1 MLENKVCL
9 ITGASKGIG
18 KAVLE
23 VFADNKAIIYANA
36 RKEGDLDGI
45 LKVFENSQ
53 LEIIPV
59 YFDVTDFDAIKS
71 CILQIKKRHK
81 RLDVLVNNAGM
92 VTYEILGMI
101 NFDKFREMLEVN
113 LIAPIFLMQMATKLM
128 LRQSSGSI
136 INITSKVGVDG
147 VKGQLSYSATKGG
160 LNSATLSAAKELSSK
175 NVRVNAVAPGI
186 IGSERLKNVME
197 SKFKEK
203 LNDIGFGRL
212 GTPEEVAKA
221 CLFLASDHSSYM
233 TGQIIEVDGDLK
245 L

>member
-18 KAVLE
+18 KAILE
-23 VFADNKAIIYANA
+23 VFADNNAIIYANA
-36 RKEGDLDGI
+36 RKEGDLDDI
-45 LKVFENSQ
+45 LKVFENAQ
-53 LEIIPV
+53 VEIIPV

-113 LIAPIFLMQMATKLM
+113 LVAPIFLMQMATKLM

-136 INITSKVGVDG
+136 INITSKVGVEG

-175 NVRVNAVAPGI
+175 NVRVNAVAPGM
-186 IGSERLKNVME
+186 IGSDRLKNVME
-197 SKFKEK
+197 NKFKEK

>member
-23 VFADNKAIIYANA
+23 VFADNNAIIYANA
-36 RKEGDLDGI
+36 RNEGDLDDI
-45 LKVFENSQ
+45 LKVFENAQ
-53 LEIIPV
+53 VEIIPV

-113 LIAPIFLMQMATKLM
+113 LVAPIFLMQMATKLM

-136 INITSKVGVDG
+136 INITSKVGVEG

-175 NVRVNAVAPGI
+175 NVRVNAVAPGM
-186 IGSERLKNVME
+186 IGSDRLKNVME

>member
-23 VFADNKAIIYANA
+23 VFADNNAIIYANA
-36 RKEGDLDGI
+36 RNEGDLDDI
-45 LKVFENSQ
+45 LKVFENAQ
-53 LEIIPV
+53 VEIIPV

-113 LIAPIFLMQMATKLM
+113 LVAPIFLMQMATKLM

-136 INITSKVGVDG
+136 INITSKVGVEG

-175 NVRVNAVAPGI
+175 NVRVNAVAPGM
-186 IGSERLKNVME
+186 IGSDRLKNVME
-197 SKFKEK
+197 NKFKEK

-233 TGQIIEVDGDLK
+233 TGQIIKVDGDLK

>member
-18 KAVLE
+18 KAILE
-23 VFADNKAIIYANA
+23 VFADNNAIIYANA
-36 RKEGDLDGI
+36 RKEGDLDDI
-45 LKVFENSQ
+45 LKVFENAQ
-53 LEIIPV
+53 VEIIPV

-113 LIAPIFLMQMATKLM
+113 LVAPIFLMQMATKLM

-136 INITSKVGVDG
+136 INITSKVGVEG

-175 NVRVNAVAPGI
+175 NIRVNAVAPGM

>member
-1 MLENKVCL
+1 M
-9 ITGASKGIG
+9 
-18 KAVLE
+18 
-23 VFADNKAIIYANA
+23 
-36 RKEGDLDGI
+36 
-45 LKVFENSQ
+45 
-53 LEIIPV
+53 
-59 YFDVTDFDAIKS
+59 TDFDAIKS

-113 LIAPIFLMQMATKLM
+113 LVAPIFLMQMATKLM

-136 INITSKVGVDG
+136 INITSKVGVEG

-175 NVRVNAVAPGI
+175 NVRVNAVAPGM
-186 IGSERLKNVME
+186 IGSSRLKNVME

>member
-18 KAVLE
+18 KAILE
-23 VFADNKAIIYANA
+23 VFADNNAIIYANA
-36 RKEGDLDGI
+36 RKEGDLDDI
-45 LKVFENSQ
+45 LKVFENAQ
-53 LEIIPV
+53 VEIIPV

-113 LIAPIFLMQMATKLM
+113 LVAPIFLMQMATKLM

-136 INITSKVGVDG
+136 INITSKVGVEG

-175 NVRVNAVAPGI
+175 NVRVNAVAPGM
-186 IGSERLKNVME
+186 IGSDRLKNVME
-197 SKFKEK
+197 NKFKEK

-233 TGQIIEVDGDLK
+233 TGQIIKVDGDLK

>member
-18 KAVLE
+18 KAIVE
-23 VFADNKAIIYANA
+23 VFAENNAIIYANA
-36 RKEGDLDGI
+36 RKEGDLDDI
-45 LKVFENSQ
+45 LKVFENTQ
-53 LEIIPV
+53 VEIIPV

-71 CILQIKKRHK
+71 CILQIKKTHK

-101 NFDKFREMLEVN
+101 SFDKFREMLEVN
-113 LIAPIFLMQMATKLM
+113 LVAPVFIMQMATKLM

-136 INITSKVGVDG
+136 INITSKVAVEG

-175 NVRVNAVAPGI
+175 NIRVNAVAPGM
-186 IGSERLKNVME
+186 IGSDRLKNVME

>member
-18 KAVLE
+18 KAIVE
-23 VFADNKAIIYANA
+23 VFAENNAIIYANA
-36 RKEGDLDGI
+36 RKEGDLDDI
-45 LKVFENSQ
+45 LKVFENTQ
-53 LEIIPV
+53 VEIIPV
-59 YFDVTDFDAIKS
+59 YFYVPDFDAIKT
-71 CILQIKKRHK
+71 CNLKKKKTHK

-101 NFDKFREMLEVN
+101 SFDKFREMLEVN
-113 LIAPIFLMQMATKLM
+113 LVAPVFIMQMATKLM

-136 INITSKVGVDG
+136 INITSKVAVEG

-175 NVRVNAVAPGI
+175 NIRVNAVAPGM

>member
-18 KAVLE
+18 KAILE
-23 VFADNKAIIYANA
+23 VFADNNAIIYANA
-36 RKEGDLDGI
+36 RKEGDLDDI
-45 LKVFENSQ
+45 LKVFENAQ
-53 LEIIPV
+53 VEIIPV

-113 LIAPIFLMQMATKLM
+113 LVAPIFLMQMATKLM

-136 INITSKVGVDG
+136 INITSKVGVEG

-175 NVRVNAVAPGI
+175 NIRVNAVAPGM
-186 IGSERLKNVME
+186 IGSDRLKNVME

>member
-23 VFADNKAIIYANA
+23 VFADNNAIIYANA
-36 RKEGDLDGI
+36 RNEGDLDDV
-45 LKVFENSQ
+45 LKVFENAQ
-53 LEIIPV
+53 VEIIPV

-113 LIAPIFLMQMATKLM
+113 LVAPIFLMQMATKLM

-136 INITSKVGVDG
+136 INITSKVGVEG

-175 NVRVNAVAPGI
+175 NVRVNAVAPGM
-186 IGSERLKNVME
+186 IGSDRLKNVME
-197 SKFKEK
+197 NKFKEK

>member
-36 RKEGDLDGI
+36 RKEGDLDDI
-45 LKVFENSQ
+45 LKVFENAQ
-53 LEIIPV
+53 VEIIPV

-113 LIAPIFLMQMATKLM
+113 LVAPIFLMQMATKLM

>member
-23 VFADNKAIIYANA
+23 VFADNNAIIYANA
-36 RKEGDLDGI
+36 RNEGDLDDI
-45 LKVFENSQ
+45 LKVFENAQ
-53 LEIIPV
+53 VEIIPV

-113 LIAPIFLMQMATKLM
+113 LVAPIFLMQMATKLM

-136 INITSKVGVDG
+136 INITSKVGVEG

-175 NVRVNAVAPGI
+175 NVRVNAVAPGM
-186 IGSERLKNVME
+186 IGSDRLKNVME
-197 SKFKEK
+197 NKFKEK

>member
-23 VFADNKAIIYANA
+23 VFADNNAIIYANA
-36 RKEGDLDGI
+36 RNEGDLDDV
-45 LKVFENSQ
+45 LKVFENAQ
-53 LEIIPV
+53 VEIIPV

-113 LIAPIFLMQMATKLM
+113 LVAPIFLMQMATKLM

-136 INITSKVGVDG
+136 INITSKVGVEG

-175 NVRVNAVAPGI
+175 NIRVNAVAPGM
-186 IGSERLKNVME
+186 IGSDRLKNVME

>member
-23 VFADNKAIIYANA
+23 VFADNNAIIYANA
-36 RKEGDLDGI
+36 RNEGDLDDV
-45 LKVFENSQ
+45 LKVFENAQ
-53 LEIIPV
+53 VEIIPV

-113 LIAPIFLMQMATKLM
+113 LVAPIFLMQMATKLM

-136 INITSKVGVDG
+136 INITSKVGVEG

-175 NVRVNAVAPGI
+175 NVRVNAVAPGM
-186 IGSERLKNVME
+186 IGSDRLKNVME
-197 SKFKEK
+197 NKFKEK

-233 TGQIIEVDGDLK
+233 TGQIIKVDGDLK

>member
-18 KAVLE
+18 KAIVE
-23 VFADNKAIIYANA
+23 VFAKNNAIIYANA
-36 RKEGDLDGI
+36 RKEGDLDDI
-45 LKVFENSQ
+45 LKVFENTQ
-53 LEIIPV
+53 VEIIPV

-113 LIAPIFLMQMATKLM
+113 LVAPIFLMQMATKLM

-136 INITSKVGVDG
+136 INITSKVAVEG

-175 NVRVNAVAPGI
+175 NIRVNAVAPGM

>member
-18 KAVLE
+18 KAILE
-23 VFADNKAIIYANA
+23 VFADNNAIIYANA
-36 RKEGDLDGI
+36 RKEGDLDDI
-45 LKVFENSQ
+45 LKVFENAQ
-53 LEIIPV
+53 VEIIPV

-113 LIAPIFLMQMATKLM
+113 LVAPIFLMQMATKLM

-136 INITSKVGVDG
+136 INITSKVGVEG

-175 NVRVNAVAPGI
+175 NVRVNAVAPGM
-186 IGSERLKNVME
+186 IGSDRLKNVME

>member
-1 MLENKVCL
+1 
-9 ITGASKGIG
+9 
-18 KAVLE
+18 
-23 VFADNKAIIYANA
+23 
-36 RKEGDLDGI
+36 
-45 LKVFENSQ
+45 
-53 LEIIPV
+53 
-59 YFDVTDFDAIKS
+59 
-71 CILQIKKRHK
+71 
-81 RLDVLVNNAGM
+81 
-92 VTYEILGMI
+92 
-101 NFDKFREMLEVN
+101 MLEVN
-113 LIAPIFLMQMATKLM
+113 LVAPVFIMQMATKLM

-136 INITSKVGVDG
+136 INITSKVAVEG

-175 NVRVNAVAPGI
+175 NIRVNAVAPGM

>member
-23 VFADNKAIIYANA
+23 VFADNNAIIYANA
-36 RKEGDLDGI
+36 RNEGDLDDI
-45 LKVFENSQ
+45 LKVFENAQ
-53 LEIIPV
+53 VEIIPV

-113 LIAPIFLMQMATKLM
+113 LVAPIFLMQMATKLM

-136 INITSKVGVDG
+136 INITSKVGVEG

-175 NVRVNAVAPGI
+175 NIRVNAVAPGM
-186 IGSERLKNVME
+186 IGSDRLKNVME